1 MTEKN
6 NNQTNQQIQAIQ
18 EDEGKTLDVVL
29 RKAEILLKSGMLPKE
44 LNTKEKIAVLIMKAK
59 ELNMPALE
67 AISHLYVVNQKVA
80 IDSSGMLAL
89 ILRSGLA
96 KKIHFGGD
104 GTSAWCEMER
114 KDGVISFKYTFT
126 IEDAR
131 RAGLLNKESWQ
142 KYTKELLVARA
153 ISGCARK
160 VFPDVVGGLYTVEE
174 LGGEEVPELPI
185 ELVPEAE
192 GTEETIEAKGSA
204 KPVEEKVS
212 SEEQTGEEAVV
223 VFEPEVVEKKEEKP
237 QSVEE
242 EKETVEK
249 KKQEAVEAKK
259 EEKPKEAKETK
270 HKTEEKPPKSE
281 KSQPVSASQRL
292 AKILS
297 IVEKYSSDTIEQQT
311 LVVNVK
317 KRLGLKQKVV
327 DLSEEDFARL
337 VTELEAE
344 VEKKLGES
352 I

>member
-1 MTEKN
+1 MTEK
-6 NNQTNQQIQAIQ
+6 NNQTNQQLQPVVQ
-18 EDEGKTLDVVL
+18 EDEGRSLDVVL

-44 LNTKEKIAVLIMKAK
+44 LNTKEKIAVLMMKAK

-96 KKIHFGGD
+96 KKIQFGGD

-126 IEDAR
+126 IEDAK
-131 RAGLLNKESWQ
+131 RAGLLSKESWQ

-185 ELVPEAE
+185 ELVSEAE
-192 GTEETIEAKGSA
+192 ETTESA
-204 KPVEEKVS
+204 GVVDGGVPVAEQS
-212 SEEQTGEEAVV
+212 SEEEVV
-223 VFEPEVVEKKEEKP
+223 VFEPEVVEKKEEVP
-237 QSVEE
+237 LVTE
-242 EKETVEK
+242 EKKLER
-249 KKQEAVEAKK
+249 KKQEVVEEKKEEKSKETKEAKK
-259 EEKPKEAKETK
+259 EEKRV
-270 HKTEEKPPKSE
+270 EK
-281 KSQPVSASQRL
+281 PVSASQRL
-292 AKILS
+292 SKILS

-317 KRLGLKQKVV
+317 KKLGLKQKVA
-327 DLSEEDFARL
+327 DLSEEDFTRL
-337 VTELEAE
+337 VSELESE
-344 VEKKLGES
+344 VAKKLGEN

>member
-1 MTEKN
+1 
-6 NNQTNQQIQAIQ
+6 
-18 EDEGKTLDVVL
+18 
-29 RKAEILLKSGMLPKE
+29 MLPKE

-59 ELNMPALE
+59 ELNMPPLE

-96 KKIHFGGD
+96 KKIQFGGD

-131 RAGLLNKESWQ
+131 RAGLLSKESWQ

-192 GTEETIEAKGSA
+192 ETTESA
-204 KPVEEKVS
+204 GVVEGKVS
-212 SEEQTGEEAVV
+212 VAEQSGEEAVI
-223 VFEPEVVEKKEEKP
+223 VFEPEVAEKKEEI
-237 QSVEE
+237 SLVTE
-242 EKETVEK
+242 EKKVEK
-249 KKQEAVEAKK
+249 KKQEAAEVKK
-259 EEKPKEAKETK
+259 EEKPKETKEAKK
-270 HKTEEKPPKSE
+270 EEKKVE
-281 KSQPVSASQRL
+281 RPVSASQRL

-317 KRLGLKQKVV
+317 KRLGLKQKVA
-327 DLSEEDFARL
+327 DLSEEDFNRL
-337 VTELEAE
+337 VSELEAE
-344 VEKKLGES
+344 VAKKLGEN

>member
-1 MTEKN
+1 
-6 NNQTNQQIQAIQ
+6 
-18 EDEGKTLDVVL
+18 VL

-44 LNTKEKIAVLIMKAK
+44 LNTREKIAVLIMKAK

-96 KKIHFGGD
+96 KKIQFGGD

-192 GTEETIEAKGSA
+192 DTEETIEVTGSA

-212 SEEQTGEEAVV
+212 VAEQSGEEEVV
-223 VFEPEVVEKKEEKP
+223 VFEPEVVEKKEEVP
-237 QSVEE
+237 LVTE
-242 EKETVEK
+242 EKKVEK
-249 KKQEAVEAKK
+249 KKQETVEVKK
-259 EEKPKEAKETK
+259 EEKPKETKEVK
-270 HKTEEKPPKSE
+270 KEEKKVE
-281 KSQPVSASQRL
+281 KPVSASQRL

-297 IVEKYSSDTIEQQT
+297 IVEKYSSDTIEQQSF
-311 LVVNVK
+311 VVNVK
-317 KRLGLKQKVV
+317 KKLGLKQKVA

-337 VTELEAE
+337 VSELEAE
-344 VEKKLGES
+344 VAKKLGEN

>member
-6 NNQTNQQIQAIQ
+6 NNQTNQQIQTIQ

-59 ELNMPALE
+59 ELNMPPLE

-96 KKIHFGGD
+96 KKIQFGGD

-126 IEDAR
+126 IEDAK
-131 RAGLLNKESWQ
+131 RAGLLSKESWQ

-185 ELVPEAE
+185 ELVSEAE
-192 GTEETIEAKGSA
+192 ETTESAGVVEAEVSA
-204 KPVEEKVS
+204 AV
-212 SEEQTGEEAVV
+212 QTGEEAVV
-223 VFEPEVVEKKEEKP
+223 VFEPEKEEVPLVTEEKK
-237 QSVEE
+237 
-242 EKETVEK
+242 VEK
-249 KKQEAVEAKK
+249 KKQETVEVKK
-259 EEKPKEAKETK
+259 EEKPKETKEVK
-270 HKTEEKPPKSE
+270 REEKKAE
-281 KSQPVSASQRL
+281 KPVSASQRL

-317 KRLGLKQKVV
+317 KKLGLKQKVA

-337 VTELEAE
+337 VSELEAE
-344 VEKKLGES
+344 VGKRLGEN

>member
-6 NNQTNQQIQAIQ
+6 NNQTNQQSQPVVVQ

-126 IEDAR
+126 IEDAK
-131 RAGLLNKESWQ
+131 RAGLLSKESWQ

-192 GTEETIEAKGSA
+192 ETTESA
-204 KPVEEKVS
+204 GVVEEKVS
-212 SEEQTGEEAVV
+212 VTEQTGEEAVV
-223 VFEPEVVEKKEEKP
+223 VFEPEVVEEKEEVSVAEEKKE
-237 QSVEE
+237 
-242 EKETVEK
+242 TTEK
-249 KKQEAVEAKK
+249 KKQDTVEVKK

-270 HKTEEKPPKSE
+270 HKTEEKLAK
-281 KSQPVSASQRL
+281 SASQRL

>member
-1 MTEKN
+1 VKYMTEKN

-44 LNTKEKIAVLIMKAK
+44 LNTKEKIAVLMMKAK

-96 KKIHFGGD
+96 KKIQFGGD
-104 GTSAWCEMER
+104 STSAWCEMER

-126 IEDAR
+126 IEDAK
-131 RAGLLNKESWQ
+131 RAGLLSKESWQ
-142 KYTKELLVARA
+142 RYTKELLVARA

-185 ELVPEAE
+185 ELVSEAE
-192 GTEETIEAKGSA
+192 ETTESAGVVEAEVSA
-204 KPVEEKVS
+204 A
-212 SEEQTGEEAVV
+212 EQTGEEAVV
-223 VFEPEVVEKKEEKP
+223 VFEPEVVEKKEEIT
-237 QSVEE
+237 VAE
-242 EKETVEK
+242 EKKETTEKKQQDTVE
-249 KKQEAVEAKK
+249 VKK

-317 KRLGLKQKVV
+317 KKLGLKQKVA

-337 VTELEAE
+337 VSELEAE
-344 VEKKLGES
+344 VEKRLGEN

>member
-6 NNQTNQQIQAIQ
+6 NNQTNQQSQPVIVQ

-44 LNTKEKIAVLIMKAK
+44 LNTKEKIAVLMMKAK

-96 KKIHFGGD
+96 KKIHFESD

-126 IEDAR
+126 IEDAK
-131 RAGLLNKESWQ
+131 RAGLLSKESWQ

-185 ELVPEAE
+185 DLVPEETTESAGVVEGEFSVAE
-192 GTEETIEAKGSA
+192 QS
-204 KPVEEKVS
+204 
-212 SEEQTGEEAVV
+212 GEEAVI
-223 VFEPEVVEKKEEKP
+223 VFEPEVAEKKEEVP
-237 QSVEE
+237 LVTE
-242 EKETVEK
+242 EKKETSEK
-249 KKQEAVEAKK
+249 KKQEIVEAKK
-259 EEKPKEAKETK
+259 EEKPKEIKEAKK
-270 HKTEEKPPKSE
+270 EEKKVE
-281 KSQPVSASQRL
+281 KPVSASQRL

-297 IVEKYSSDTIEQQT
+297 IVEKYSSDTIEQQSF
-311 LVVNVK
+311 VVNVK
-317 KRLGLKQKVV
+317 KKLGLKQKVA

-337 VTELEAE
+337 VSELEAE
-344 VEKKLGES
+344 VAKKLGEN

>member
-6 NNQTNQQIQAIQ
+6 NNQTNQQIQTIQ

-44 LNTKEKIAVLIMKAK
+44 LNTKEKIAVLIMKAR
-59 ELNMPALE
+59 ELNMPPLE

-126 IEDAR
+126 IEDAK
-131 RAGLLNKESWQ
+131 RAGLLSKESWQ

-160 VFPDVVGGLYTVEE
+160 VFPDVVGGLHTVEE
-174 LGGEEVPELPI
+174 LGGEEVLELPI

-192 GTEETIEAKGSA
+192 ETTESAGVVEAEVSA
-204 KPVEEKVS
+204 AV
-212 SEEQTGEEAVV
+212 QTGEEAVV
-223 VFEPEVVEKKEEKP
+223 VFEPEKEEVPLVTEEKK
-237 QSVEE
+237 
-242 EKETVEK
+242 VEK
-249 KKQEAVEAKK
+249 KKQETVE
-259 EEKPKEAKETK
+259 
-270 HKTEEKPPKSE
+270 
-281 KSQPVSASQRL
+281 
-292 AKILS
+292 
-297 IVEKYSSDTIEQQT
+297 
-311 LVVNVK
+311 VK
-317 KRLGLKQKVV
+317 KRRKAQRNKRGEKRG
-327 DLSEEDFARL
+327 EE
-337 VTELEAE
+337 
-344 VEKKLGES
+344 S
-352 I
+352 

>member
-44 LNTKEKIAVLIMKAK
+44 LNTKEKVAVLIMKAK

-96 KKIHFGGD
+96 KKIQFGGD

-185 ELVPEAE
+185 ELIPEVE
-192 GTEETIEAKGSA
+192 GTEETIEVTGSA

-212 SEEQTGEEAVV
+212 SAEQTGGESVI
-223 VFEPEVVEKKEEKP
+223 VFEPEVVDKKEEVSVAEEKKE
-237 QSVEE
+237 
-242 EKETVEK
+242 TTEK
-249 KKQEAVEAKK
+249 KKQETVDMKK
-259 EEKPKEAKETK
+259 EEKPKETKETK
-270 HKTEEKPPKSE
+270 HKTEEKLAKSE

-311 LVVNVK
+311 LVVNIK
-317 KRLGLKQKVV
+317 KKLGLKQKVA
-327 DLSEEDFARL
+327 DLSEEDFNRL
-337 VTELEAE
+337 VSELEAE
-344 VEKKLGES
+344 VEKRLGGNV
-352 I
+352 

>member
-6 NNQTNQQIQAIQ
+6 NNQTNQQSQPVLVQ
-18 EDEGKTLDVVL
+18 EDEGRSLDVVL

-59 ELNMPALE
+59 ELNMPPLE

-96 KKIHFGGD
+96 KKIQFGGD
-104 GTSAWCEMER
+104 STSAWCEMER
-114 KDGVISFKYTFT
+114 KDAVISFKYTFT
-126 IEDAR
+126 IEDAK
-131 RAGLLNKESWQ
+131 RAGLLSKESWQ

-185 ELVPEAE
+185 ELNTEAE
-192 GTEETIEAKGSA
+192 ETTESTGV
-204 KPVEEKVS
+204 VEREVS
-212 SEEQTGEEAVV
+212 VAEQSGEEVI
-223 VFEPEVVEKKEEKP
+223 VFEPEVVEKKEEV
-237 QSVEE
+237 SVAE
-242 EKETVEK
+242 EKKETTEK
-249 KKQEAVEAKK
+249 KKQETAEMKK
-259 EEKPKEAKETK
+259 EEKPKETKEAKK
-270 HKTEEKPPKSE
+270 EEKKVE
-281 KSQPVSASQRL
+281 KPVSASQRL

-317 KRLGLKQKVV
+317 KKLGLKQKVA
-327 DLSEEDFARL
+327 DLSEEDFSRL
-337 VTELEAE
+337 VSELEVE
-344 VEKKLGES
+344 VEKRLGEN

>member
-6 NNQTNQQIQAIQ
+6 NNQTNQQSQPVLVQ
-18 EDEGKTLDVVL
+18 EDEGMSLDVVL

-59 ELNMPALE
+59 ELNMPPLE

-80 IDSSGMLAL
+80 IDSAGMLAL

-96 KKIHFGGD
+96 KKIQFGGD

-126 IEDAR
+126 IEDAK

-185 ELVPEAE
+185 ELVPEV
-192 GTEETIEAKGSA
+192 EETESA
-204 KPVEEKVS
+204 GVVKA
-212 SEEQTGEEAVV
+212 EQSGEEAVV
-223 VFEPEVVEKKEEKP
+223 VFEPEVVEKKEEI
-237 QSVEE
+237 SVAE
-242 EKETVEK
+242 EKKETSEK
-249 KKQEAVEAKK
+249 KKQETVEVKK

-297 IVEKYSSDTIEQQT
+297 IVEKYSSDTIEQQS

-317 KRLGLKQKVV
+317 KKLGLKQKVA
-327 DLSEEDFARL
+327 DLSEEDFNRL
-337 VTELEAE
+337 IIELEAE
-344 VEKKLGES
+344 VAKKLGEN

>member
-6 NNQTNQQIQAIQ
+6 NNQTNQQSQPVLVQ
-18 EDEGKTLDVVL
+18 EDEGKSVDVVL

-59 ELNMPALE
+59 ELNMPPLE

-80 IDSSGMLAL
+80 IDSAGMLAL

-96 KKIHFGGD
+96 KKIQFGGD
-104 GTSAWCEMER
+104 STSAWCEMER

-126 IEDAR
+126 IEDAK
-131 RAGLLNKESWQ
+131 RAGLLSKESWQ

-185 ELVPEAE
+185 ELISEAE
-192 GTEETIEAKGSA
+192 ETTESAGVVEAEVSA
-204 KPVEEKVS
+204 A
-212 SEEQTGEEAVV
+212 EQTDEEAVV
-223 VFEPEVVEKKEEKP
+223 VFEPEKEEVPLVTEEKKVEKK
-237 QSVEE
+237 Q
-242 EKETVEK
+242 ETVE
-249 KKQEAVEAKK
+249 VKK
-259 EEKPKEAKETK
+259 EEKPKETKEVK
-270 HKTEEKPPKSE
+270 KEEKRVE
-281 KSQPVSASQRL
+281 KPVSASQRL

-317 KRLGLKQKVV
+317 KKLGLKQKVS
-327 DLSEEDFARL
+327 DLSEEDFVRL
-337 VTELEAE
+337 ISELEAE
-344 VEKKLGES
+344 VAKKLREN

>member
-44 LNTKEKIAVLIMKAK
+44 LNTKEKIAVIIMKAK
-59 ELNMPALE
+59 ELNMPPLE

-80 IDSSGMLAL
+80 IDSAGMLAL

-96 KKIHFGGD
+96 KKIQFGGD

-126 IEDAR
+126 IEDAK

-185 ELVPEAE
+185 ELVPEV
-192 GTEETIEAKGSA
+192 EETESA
-204 KPVEEKVS
+204 GVVKA
-212 SEEQTGEEAVV
+212 EQSGEEAVV
-223 VFEPEVVEKKEEKP
+223 VFEPEVVEKKEEI
-237 QSVEE
+237 SVAE
-242 EKETVEK
+242 EKKETSEK
-249 KKQEAVEAKK
+249 KKQETVEVKK

-297 IVEKYSSDTIEQQT
+297 IVEKYSSDTIEQQS

-317 KRLGLKQKVV
+317 KKLGLKQKVA
-327 DLSEEDFARL
+327 DLSEEDFNRL
-337 VTELEAE
+337 IIELEAE
-344 VEKKLGES
+344 VAKKLGEN

>member
-6 NNQTNQQIQAIQ
+6 SNQTNQQSQPVVVQ

-59 ELNMPALE
+59 ELNMPPLE

-96 KKIHFGGD
+96 KKIQFGGD
-104 GTSAWCEMER
+104 GASAWCEMER

-192 GTEETIEAKGSA
+192 DTSA

-212 SEEQTGEEAVV
+212 VVEQTGEEAVV
-223 VFEPEVVEKKEEKP
+223 VFEPEKEEVPLVTEEKK
-237 QSVEE
+237 
-242 EKETVEK
+242 VEK
-249 KKQEAVEAKK
+249 KKQETVEVKK
-259 EEKPKEAKETK
+259 EEKPKETKEMK
-270 HKTEEKPPKSE
+270 KEEKKAE
-281 KSQPVSASQRL
+281 KPVSASQRL
-292 AKILS
+292 SKILS

-317 KRLGLKQKVV
+317 KRLGLKQKAV

-344 VEKKLGES
+344 VEKKLKEN

>member
-1 MTEKN
+1 
-6 NNQTNQQIQAIQ
+6 
-18 EDEGKTLDVVL
+18 
-29 RKAEILLKSGMLPKE
+29 LPKE

-126 IEDAR
+126 IEDAK
-131 RAGLLNKESWQ
+131 RAGLLSKESWQ

-185 ELVPEAE
+185 ELVSEAE
-192 GTEETIEAKGSA
+192 ETTESAGVVEAEVSA
-204 KPVEEKVS
+204 A
-212 SEEQTGEEAVV
+212 EQTGEEAVV
-223 VFEPEVVEKKEEKP
+223 VFEPEKEEVPLVTEEKK
-237 QSVEE
+237 
-242 EKETVEK
+242 VEK
-249 KKQEAVEAKK
+249 KKQETVEVKK
-259 EEKPKEAKETK
+259 EEKPKETKEVK
-270 HKTEEKPPKSE
+270 KEEKKVE
-281 KSQPVSASQRL
+281 KPVSASQRL

-317 KRLGLKQKVV
+317 KKLGLKQKVA
-327 DLSEEDFARL
+327 DLSEEDFSRL
-337 VTELEAE
+337 ISEVEAE
-344 VEKKLGES
+344 VEKRLGEN

>member
-6 NNQTNQQIQAIQ
+6 NNQTNQQSQPVVVQ
-18 EDEGKTLDVVL
+18 DDEERSLDVVL

-59 ELNMPALE
+59 ELNMPPLE

-96 KKIHFGGD
+96 KKIQFGGD

-192 GTEETIEAKGSA
+192 ETTESA
-204 KPVEEKVS
+204 GVVEEKDSVA
-212 SEEQTGEEAVV
+212 EQSGEEAIV
-223 VFEPEVVEKKEEKP
+223 VFEPEVAERKEEKVQP
-237 QSVEE
+237 EE
-242 EKETVEK
+242 EKKIEK
-249 KKQEAVEAKK
+249 KKQEEKPKETKEAKK
-259 EEKPKEAKETK
+259 EEKKV
-270 HKTEEKPPKSE
+270 EK
-281 KSQPVSASQRL
+281 PVSASQRL

-311 LVVNVK
+311 LVVNINK
-317 KRLGLKQKVV
+317 KLWLKQKVA

-337 VTELEAE
+337 VCELEAE
-344 VEKKLGES
+344 VEKRLGGN

>member
-1 MTEKN
+1 MTEK
-6 NNQTNQQIQAIQ
+6 NNQTNQQSQPVVVQ
-18 EDEGKTLDVVL
+18 EDEGRLLDVVL

-96 KKIHFGGD
+96 KKIQFSGD

-126 IEDAR
+126 IEDAK

-142 KYTKELLVARA
+142 KYTKELLIARA

-185 ELVPEAE
+185 ELTSEAE
-192 GTEETIEAKGSA
+192 KTTGSA
-204 KPVEEKVS
+204 RIVEGGVS
-212 SEEQTGEEAVV
+212 VVEQSGEEAVV
-223 VFEPEVVEKKEEKP
+223 VFEPEVVEKKEEI
-237 QSVEE
+237 SVAE
-242 EKETVEK
+242 EKKETSEK
-249 KKQEAVEAKK
+249 KEQETVEAKK

-281 KSQPVSASQRL
+281 KTQPVSASQRL

-317 KRLGLKQKVV
+317 KKLGLKQKVV
-327 DLSEEDFARL
+327 DLTDEDFARL
-337 VTELEAE
+337 LAELEAE
-344 VEKKLGES
+344 VQKKLGEN

>member
-6 NNQTNQQIQAIQ
+6 NNQTNQQTQPVLVQ

-126 IEDAR
+126 IEDAK
-131 RAGLLNKESWQ
+131 RAGLLSKESWQ
-142 KYTKELLVARA
+142 KYTKELLIARA

-185 ELVPEAE
+185 ELVQGEE
-192 GTEETIEAKGSA
+192 KTTESA
-204 KPVEEKVS
+204 GVVEEKVS
-212 SEEQTGEEAVV
+212 VAEQSGEEAVV
-223 VFEPEVVEKKEEKP
+223 VFEPEVVEKKEEVP
-237 QSVEE
+237 LVTE
-242 EKETVEK
+242 EKKVER
-249 KKQEAVEAKK
+249 KKQEAVEEKK
-259 EEKPKEAKETK
+259 EEKPKETKEAKK
-270 HKTEEKPPKSE
+270 EEKKAE
-281 KSQPVSASQRL
+281 RPVSASQRL

-317 KRLGLKQKVV
+317 KKLGLKQKVA

-337 VTELEAE
+337 VSELEAE
-344 VEKKLGES
+344 VEKRLGEN

>member
-6 NNQTNQQIQAIQ
+6 NNQTNQQSQPVVVQ

-44 LNTKEKIAVLIMKAK
+44 LNTKEKVAVLIMKAK

-126 IEDAR
+126 IEDAK

-185 ELVPEAE
+185 ELVLEE
-192 GTEETIEAKGSA
+192 EETTESAGVVEAGQS
-204 KPVEEKVS
+204 
-212 SEEQTGEEAVV
+212 GEETVV
-223 VFEPEVVEKKEEKP
+223 VFEPEVVEKKEEEV
-237 QSVEE
+237 SLVTE
-242 EKETVEK
+242 EKKVEK
-249 KKQEAVEAKK
+249 KKQESVEVKK
-259 EEKPKEAKETK
+259 EEKPKEAKK
-270 HKTEEKPPKSE
+270 EEKKVE
-281 KSQPVSASQRL
+281 KPVSASQRL

-297 IVEKYSSDTIEQQT
+297 IVEKYSSDTIEQQS

-317 KRLGLKQKVV
+317 KKLGLKQKVA
-327 DLSEEDFARL
+327 DLSEEDFNRL
-337 VTELEAE
+337 VSELEVE
-344 VEKKLGES
+344 VEKRLGGNV
-352 I
+352 